1 MLKFERMGLVIYN
14 GKFLDDSKPVLPIN
28 NRAFHYGDGLFES
41 FRVVNGKACFLPI
54 HFNRALKG
62 LEAMSIDPPEGID
75 VDRFQELVAELIKKN
90 NISAGGRGRFT
101 VFRAGPGHYQPKGNE
116 ANHTIEMY
124 EYVDNKYTL
133 NQVGHTV
140 DIYPEIKKPV
150 NSLSVYKT
158 LNCQVYIMASLW
170 CKKNDLSDCL
180 LLNDKGNIIETSCA
194 NIFIV
199 SNGVLYTPH
208 LDDGC
213 VGGTMRMQVIN
224 SALEHDIKVYECSL
238 TPQNLLAADEVFLT
252 NAVKGIQWVRGYR
265 TKRYFH
271 KISDQLVEKINQIV
285 AS

>member
-1 MLKFERMGLVIYN
+1 MLKFEPMGLVIYN
-14 GKFLDDSKPVLPIN
+14 GEFLNDDKPVLPID
-28 NRAFHYGDGLFES
+28 NRAFHYADGVFES

-54 HFNRALKG
+54 HFKRALSGAEVMKIS
-62 LEAMSIDPPEGID
+62 LPTDLTEE
-75 VDRFQELVAELIKKN
+75 RFEELVAELIEKN
-90 NISAGGRGRFT
+90 NIKAGGRGRFT
-101 VFRAGPGHYQPKGNE
+101 LFRSGPGHYQPKVNE
-116 ANHTIEMY
+116 ADYTIEMY
-124 EYVDNKYTL
+124 AYADNEYTL
-133 NQVGHTV
+133 NDEGFIV

-150 NSLSVYKT
+150 NMLSVFKS
-158 LNCQVYIMASLW
+158 LNSQVYIMASLY
-170 CKKNDLSDCL
+170 CKQNDLNDCL

-224 SALEHDIKVYECSL
+224 SALENEIKVYECSL

-252 NAVKGIQWVRGYR
+252 NAIKGIQWVSGYR

-271 KISDQLVEKINQIV
+271 KISDKLVEKINQKIP
-285 AS
+285 S